1 MTAAQ
6 WPTVDRRSAAQMAE
20 DIAQAPVHPDETLYE
35 RRMQALSLR
44 NAGMTITDISRTH
57 KVSTMT
63 TRKDIE
69 WAKREVMS
77 ASMEDI
83 IATQRAVI
91 HDLRRAAY
99 PTALNPKNPEDQ
111 ARAQGKIIDGL
122 VHEAKLV
129 GAFAPMRT
137 LGVPSDTEFA
147 ERFVELVSAIN
158 PATLKELTRGH
169 FNAHPTI
176 EQHPDPDDQLDA
188 ASAGTADRS
197 ADAAN
202 PDGPVDA
209 DVVELPQPVDQR
221 TIEVAKLGQCRCG
234 TPGCGSE
241 HEIRPDPELGD
252 DWSNI

>member
-6 WPTVDRRSAAQMAE
+6 WPTRAPIPTAE
-20 DIAQAPVHPDETLYE
+20 DIANAPVHPDEMIYE

-44 NAGMTITDISRTH
+44 NAGMTIADIAKTH

-77 ASMEDI
+77 ASLEDI
-83 IATQRAVI
+83 IATHRAII
-91 HDLRRAAY
+91 HDMRKAAY
-99 PTALNPKNPEDQ
+99 PVALNPRDSEAQ

-137 LGVPSDTEFA
+137 LGAPTEVEFA
-147 ERFVELVSAIN
+147 ERFVQLVSAIK
-158 PATLKELTRGH
+158 PETLKELTRGH
-169 FNAHPTI
+169 FNAQPALDQPNDDGT
-176 EQHPDPDDQLDA
+176 PADDPE
-188 ASAGTADRS
+188 RS
-197 ADAAN
+197 GN
-202 PDGPVDA
+202 EPVDA
-209 DVVELPQPVDQR
+209 DVVELPVAPNDDPTASRVD
-221 TIEVAKLGQCRCG
+221 VAQLGQCRCG

-241 HEIRPDPELGD
+241 HEIRPEPDAD
-252 DWSNI
+252 DWSNIG